1 MSVRKPNPA
10 VDVIE
15 ASLMATLTTRH
26 VQRSLLADPG
36 DESADRLKAGVVCL
50 VVEGGGDFANYR
62 GREADLGTLQ
72 LRLVGFLQVAED
84 SKPEA
89 IEEAELILLGELL
102 DWVNDH
108 PQLPG
113 VDSVVPGRWQQ
124 SKQLEHPYGW
134 LTLGLD
140 VKY

>member
-15 ASLMATLTTRH
+15 ASLMAALTTRH

-36 DESADRLKAGVVCL
+36 NAPLERLQAGVVCL
-50 VVEGGGDFANYR
+50 VVSGGGNFANYR
-62 GREADLGTLQ
+62 GREGDLGTLQ
-72 LRLVGFLQVAED
+72 LNLVGFLKVADDTE
-84 SKPEA
+84 PEA
-89 IEEAELILLGELL
+89 IEQAELALLGELL
-102 DWVNDH
+102 DWVH
-108 PQLPG
+108 EHAQLPG
-113 VDSVVPGRWQQ
+113 VDSVTPGNWQQ